1 MVSNPDPFGR
11 LSAMAVTVRIPT
23 TMRPIAGGSSSVQ
36 VEGGSLADVLNNLDL
51 AHPGFRERL
60 FDDTGA
66 LRKFVNVF
74 VADDD
79 VRYLDGV
86 DTKVPDGET
95 VSIIPAVAGG

>member
-1 MVSNPDPFGR
+1 
-11 LSAMAVTVRIPT
+11 MAVTIRIPT
-23 TMRPIAGGSSSVQ
+23 TMRPISGGSSSVQ
-36 VEGGSLADVLNNLDL
+36 VEGVTLADVLANLET

-79 VRYLDGV
+79 VRYLEGV
-86 DTKVPDGET
+86 DTKVPDGEI